1 MGPEPRHSDLL
12 WVPVL
17 RPLGRDGQVEGAE
30 GMHTGRQIWYKTTWG
45 DCLGRMGWGSG
56 PCKGPRGVP
65 HNPDVPFLALFG
77 NKARE

>member
-45 DCLGRMGWGSG
+45 DCLGRMGRGSG

-77 NKARE
+77 NKAQE